1 MAGVNKVILVG
12 NLGKDPEVK
21 YLDNGVAVAN
31 FSLATTENYK
41 NKEGERVSQTEWHN
55 VVLWRGLAEVAE
67 KYLKKGASVYV
78 EGKIKTRKWED
89 KEGVTRYSTEILG
102 ENMTMLGGKSSS
114 EGTIEHNSDADT
126 NADDISKNTIAN
138 KLNNIFTPNGWSSIP
153 LKIDNKTLT
162 GTSSNYFKFKLKGQV
177 IFWVF

>member
-41 NKEGERVSQTEWHN
+41 NKSGERVSQTEWHN
-55 VVLWRGLAEVAE
+55 IVLWRGLAEVAE
-67 KYLKKGASVYV
+67 KYLKKGASVYI

-89 KEGVTRYSTEILG
+89 KEGVVRYSTEILCD
-102 ENMTMLGGKSSS
+102 NMTMLGGKSS
-114 EGTIEHNSDADT
+114 IENKVEETSQLEDPK
-126 NADDISKNTIAN
+126 DD
-138 KLNNIFTPNGWSSIP
+138 LPF
-153 LKIDNKTLT
+153 
-162 GTSSNYFKFKLKGQV
+162 
-177 IFWVF
+177 